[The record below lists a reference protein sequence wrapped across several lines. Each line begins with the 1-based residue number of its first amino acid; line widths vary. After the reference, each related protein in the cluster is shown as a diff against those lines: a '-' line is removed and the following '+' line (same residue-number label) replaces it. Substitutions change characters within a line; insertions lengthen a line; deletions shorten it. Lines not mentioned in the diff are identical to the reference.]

1 MKARNLFLRLIE
13 SYVFVL
19 FASLGL
25 GLALPDQ
32 AAKLAPY
39 STFFLGVIFF
49 LSALKIDFKE
59 FAKYL
64 KDEWML
70 VVVNAWMLVILP
82 VIVYMFARLLVPDL
96 AFAFLLLA
104 AMPAGMTSP
113 LLADIAGGRQSLALV
128 LTITT
133 SLLAPFTIPL
143 VIKLLAGATVAVSF
157 FAMFLSLAK
166 VIFLPFALAVVVKRI
181 WHRKIKATYYTFK
194 PISIVLLGL
203 LIMGVVAKQA
213 DVILRGLNASFFRLI
228 VALFI
233 LFILFHVFGYFT
245 VFWHGARDRMTVTV
259 CVTYLNFTLA
269 IYLAGTFFN
278 DPQVTL
284 PVVLSV
290 LPWSLLMLPFR
301 QFGKRFL
308 RLRM

>member
-1 MKARNLFLRLIE
+1 MKTRNLFLRLVE

-25 GLALPDQ
+25 GLALPAQ
-32 AAKLAPY
+32 AGTLAPY
-39 STFFLGVIFF
+39 STFFLGAIFF

-59 FAKYL
+59 FSKYL

-82 VIVYMFARLLVPDL
+82 IIVYMFARLLVPDL
-96 AFAFLLLA
+96 ALAFLLLA

-113 LLADIAGGRQSLALV
+113 LLAEIAGGRQSLALV

-143 VIKLLAGATVAVSF
+143 VIKLLAGATVMVSF
-157 FAMFLSLAK
+157 FTMFLSLAK
-166 VIFLPFALAVVVKRI
+166 VIFVPFALALVVKRI
-181 WHRKIKATYYTFK
+181 WHHKIKATYYTFK
-194 PISIVLLGL
+194 PISILLLGL
-203 LIMGVVAKQA
+203 LIAGVVAKQA
-213 DVILRGLNASFFRLI
+213 DVILHGLNASFIRQI

-245 VFWHGARDRMTVTV
+245 VFWHGVRDRMTVTV

-278 DPQVTL
+278 DPRVTL